1 MLSRFIDT
9 FKKAVTVEM
18 DAMRSRMGP
27 FEIPLAQGKTLNTSA
42 DKDEWLY
49 GFKVLQPNDKLVLG
63 TECNLIA
70 GSKEH
75 LVTLTTIDKDQIT
88 LRTNRQLD
96 PKADPLTLV
105 IYPWFLY
112 EKLQAA
118 LQDLIDSDRFHT
130 DTALQLFGKGTPRDL
145 PVSNH
150 DRTAANADPPDTEF
164 EPSEHLNPSQQQAV
178 QLCKTRTPAFVWGP
192 PGTGKTTTLVHI
204 ITALMQQGQRVLVTS
219 TTNAAV
225 DQALAKLAALGTARD
240 TLEEGRIVRIGQTQA
255 PTFGAGLHEVV
266 EKLNT
271 RIRTQ
276 LDRLGERHLKI
287 QDQIAQSASLLTA
300 LEDTVPP
307 NQMELFVQTAAPVLD
322 TGALSDLFGARHAAR
337 IAASPTKD
345 QQTRITRRQRR
356 LEHCLELGHERIQAL
371 QNTLRQRQAGVV
383 QKAQVV
389 LATMSNVYI
398 SNLMQQQRFDA
409 VIVEEASMAV
419 LPTLFYCAALAAER
433 VIMVGDPRQLPPIV
447 QSTEPYV
454 QRAMG
459 RSIFEITVPEPH
471 NSDLVVMLDTQY
483 RMHPK
488 IGDLVGDLFYQGRL
502 HHSPITHQT
511 VDTARSRP
519 YANEPLVVVDTS
531 GQTTCAT
538 PPGTYSRY
546 NEKTA
551 AACVALAAQAV
562 ADGIE
567 SVALITP
574 YVEQSRRIRRLLLA
588 ARGLAEK
595 VKCRTVH
602 RFQGG
607 ERDMVIF
614 DTVDAAP
621 LPPGTLLASTR
632 PNSSAPNLIN
642 VSISRA
648 RAKLVILADVAYF
661 KQHEPNGVISEML
674 RQASA
679 SGLLVSL
686 GAGD

>member
-1 MLSRFIDT
+1 
-9 FKKAVTVEM
+9 
-18 DAMRSRMGP
+18 
-27 FEIPLAQGKTLNTSA
+27 
-42 DKDEWLY
+42 
-49 GFKVLQPNDKLVLG
+49 
-63 TECNLIA
+63 
-70 GSKEH
+70 
-75 LVTLTTIDKDQIT
+75 
-88 LRTNRQLD
+88 
-96 PKADPLTLV
+96 
-105 IYPWFLY
+105 
-112 EKLQAA
+112 
-118 LQDLIDSDRFHT
+118 
-130 DTALQLFGKGTPRDL
+130 
-145 PVSNH
+145 
-150 DRTAANADPPDTEF
+150 
-164 EPSEHLNPSQQQAV
+164 
-178 QLCKTRTPAFVWGP
+178 
-192 PGTGKTTTLVHI
+192 
-204 ITALMQQGQRVLVTS
+204 
-219 TTNAAV
+219 
-225 DQALAKLAALGTARD
+225 
-240 TLEEGRIVRIGQTQA
+240 
-255 PTFGAGLHEVV
+255 
-266 EKLNT
+266 
-271 RIRTQ
+271 
-276 LDRLGERHLKI
+276 
-287 QDQIAQSASLLTA
+287 
-300 LEDTVPP
+300 
-307 NQMELFVQTAAPVLD
+307 
-322 TGALSDLFGARHAAR
+322 
-337 IAASPTKD
+337 
-345 QQTRITRRQRR
+345 
-356 LEHCLELGHERIQAL
+356 
-371 QNTLRQRQAGVV
+371 
-383 QKAQVV
+383 
-389 LATMSNVYI
+389 MSNVYI

-433 VIMVGDPRQLPPIV
+433 VIIVGDPRQLPPIV

-511 VDTARSRP
+511 AATTRSRP

-595 VKCRTVH
+595 VECRTVH
-602 RFQGG
+602 RFQ
-607 ERDMVIF
+607 
-614 DTVDAAP
+614 VDAAP

-648 RAKLVILADVAYF
+648 RAKLIILADVAYF
-661 KQHEPNGVISEML
+661 KQYEPNGVISAML

-686 GAGD
+686 GADDDTR